1 MTLTVP
7 AGIVQRIDPIVVHI
21 DHFDHNVLHVG
32 LLPLH
37 GDLSIGDI
45 EILVED
51 RHELLFG
58 GGSFHNEES
67 LDQLLWICQ
76 CIFLYFFWG
85 SEGGTRTLTACAD
98 RF

>member
-7 AGIVQRIDPIVVHI
+7 AGIVQGIDPLVVHI
-21 DHFDHNVLHVG
+21 DHFDHNVLQVG
-32 LLPLH
+32 FLPLH

-51 RHELLFG
+51 RRELLF
-58 GGSFHNEES
+58 GGSFHNEGELRS
-67 LDQLLWICQ
+67 TIVDLSM
-76 CIFLYFFWG
+76 YFFVFFCG